1 MNFLESI
8 KGDRIIWIVVV
19 ILSLFSLLVVYSSSI
34 GLAYRYKDG
43 HTEYFLFKHT
53 LLTLSGLFVIYYIHN
68 IKITTKELS
77 IIGLVGFPISIIL
90 LVFTLVMG
98 VKSGEASRWLEVPG
112 LGITFQSSDVA
123 KITLIIFIARSLAI
137 HKDKLKEFKDVVYK
151 IIFPTAL
158 ICFLILISNFST
170 AFLLALTIFYMLFIS
185 NVSFKILFKLIGILM
200 LLAVI
205 FISTIC
211 FFPNILPRGKT
222 WKSRIENY
230 IKGDNKSNYQVEQ
243 AKIAI
248 SNGVFIGKG
257 PGNSAQRAFLPQAS
271 SDFIYAIIIEEYG
284 TLIGIFILMSFLVI
298 FFRTIRIVQKSK
310 SLFYSY
316 VVAGLSFNM
325 ILQAIVNMAVAVNL
339 LPVTGQ
345 PLPFISMG
353 GTSLIFSSINIG
365 IILNIS
371 RQVYEQERTLT
382 NEDATQNKNIK
393 DIHQAETK
401 LQA

>member
-1 MNFLESI
+1 
-8 KGDRIIWIVVV
+8 
-19 ILSLFSLLVVYSSSI
+19 
-34 GLAYRYKDG
+34 
-43 HTEYFLFKHT
+43 
-53 LLTLSGLFVIYYIHN
+53 
-68 IKITTKELS
+68 
-77 IIGLVGFPISIIL
+77 
-90 LVFTLVMG
+90 
-98 VKSGEASRWLEVPG
+98 
-112 LGITFQSSDVA
+112 
-123 KITLIIFIARSLAI
+123 
-137 HKDKLKEFKDVVYK
+137 
-151 IIFPTAL
+151 
-158 ICFLILISNFST
+158 
-170 AFLLALTIFYMLFIS
+170 
-185 NVSFKILFKLIGILM
+185 M

-205 FISTIC
+205 FISTIY

-393 DIHQAETK
+393 DMHQAETK

>member
-1 MNFLESI
+1 MNLFESI
-8 KGDRIIWIVVV
+8 KGDRTIWIVVV

-34 GLAYRYKDG
+34 ALAYRYKDG
-43 HTEYFLFKHT
+43 HTEYFLFKHA
-53 LLTLSGLFVIYYIHN
+53 LLTLLGLFLIYYIHK
-68 IKITTKELS
+68 IKITTKELN

-90 LVFTLVMG
+90 LIFTLMMG

-123 KITLIIFIARSLAI
+123 KITLIIFIARGLAFY
-137 HKDKLKEFKDVVYK
+137 KNKLNEFKDVIYK
-151 IIFPTAL
+151 IGLPTAI

-170 AFLLALTIFYMLFIS
+170 AFLLAITIFYMLFIS
-185 NVSFKILFKLIGILM
+185 NVPFKILLKLIGILI
-200 LLAVI
+200 LLAII
-205 FISTIC
+205 FVSTIY

-230 IKGDNKSNYQVEQ
+230 FNKENKSNYQVEQ

-248 SNGVFIGKG
+248 SNGVLIGKG
-257 PGNSAQRAFLPQAS
+257 PGNSAQRSFLPQAS

-284 TLIGIFILMSFLVI
+284 TLVGIFILMSFLVI

-371 RQVYEQERTLT
+371 RQIYEQEKTLI
-382 NEDATQNKNIK
+382 NKEKTQNKNII
-393 DIHQAETK
+393 DIHQTEAK
-401 LQA
+401 IQA